1 MSCFTVLEASKNLG
15 IPKRKLYDY
24 IKKIE
29 ERSNYKFDREHCGH
43 FSFGREKK
51 QIVITTK
58 EIELFKEFVQAITI
72 KKTSISRAI
81 NEIFVL
87 NEWD

>member
-1 MSCFTVLEASKNLG
+1 MNYLTVLEASRNLN

-29 ERSNYKFDREHCGH
+29 ERSNYKFDREHSGH
-43 FSFGREKK
+43 FSFGKPKK
-51 QIVITTK
+51 QIVITAK
-58 EIELFKEFVQAITI
+58 EVELFKSFIQMITI
-72 KKTSISRAI
+72 EKKTLTRAI

-87 NEWD
+87 SDQ